1 VVYFTHRKLQEA
13 SDMDWNKDKSILLS
27 KICVVIFALLLAAA
41 DIGSYWLVAWF
52 MEVSRTL
59 GGLKDGYLLMAS
71 LYSCSIFAWIL
82 LVNLW
87 RLLGNIRQGT
97 VFDASNVKYLRI
109 TSWCCAGAC
118 FICLLSTIYYIPFIL
133 ISVAAGFMA
142 LIVRILKNVF
152 EQAISMKDE
161 LDLTV

>member
-1 VVYFTHRKLQEA
+1 
-13 SDMDWNKDKSILLS
+13 MDWNKDKSILLS
-27 KICVVIFALLLAAA
+27 QICVAIFTLLLTAA
-41 DIGSYWLVAWF
+41 DIGAYWLVGWF

-59 GGLKDGYLLMAS
+59 SCLKDGYLLLAS

-87 RLLGNIRQGT
+87 RLLGNIRLGM
-97 VFDASNVKYLRI
+97 VFDTTSIKYLRI
-109 TSWCCAGAC
+109 TSWCCAGVC
-118 FICLLSTIYYIPFIL
+118 FICFVSTIYYIPFIL
-133 ISVAAGFMA
+133 ISIAAGFMA
-142 LIVRILKNVF
+142 LIVRIVKNIF

>member
-1 VVYFTHRKLQEA
+1 
-13 SDMDWNKDKSILLS
+13 MDWNKDKSILLS
-27 KICVVIFALLLAAA
+27 QVCVAIFAFLLAAA
-41 DIGSYWLVAWF
+41 DIGAYWLVTWF

-59 GGLKDGYLLMAS
+59 SGLKDGYLLMAS

-87 RLLGNIRQGT
+87 RLLSNIKRDM
-97 VFDASNVKYLRI
+97 VFDTTSVKYLRI

-118 FICLLSTIYYIPFIL
+118 LICFLSTIYYIPFIL

-142 LIVRILKNVF
+142 LIVRIVKNIF